1 MSGRTVA
8 VARPR
13 TDADPP
19 ATPDLVW
26 YAAYGSNAHPDRLGC
41 YLSGDIPDGA
51 VAAPITAGESAVGR
65 SPLRGCRDRTPP
77 ARSIGMILPGLLYFA
92 TRSAI
97 WSGGRAFY
105 DPATPADT
113 PVHAYLLTRAQFSDI
128 AAQEMYR
135 PAGIDLDLTE
145 VLRTGRA
152 RLGPG
157 RYETLVCPG
166 SFQGIPIVTC
176 TAGRRWR
183 DLPGNPPAP
192 VYLRRI
198 GIGLR
203 TAHGWSLTET
213 AGYLASRPGA
223 AGHWTPE
230 AVAELLSG
238 EHPTRS
244 APSLAGHPIRT
255 PPKSP
260 GLPPG

>member
-1 MSGRTVA
+1 MSRQTVV

-13 TDADPP
+13 TDADLA
-19 ATPDLVW
+19 ATPGLVW
-26 YAAYGSNAHPDRLGC
+26 YAAYGSNANPDRLGC
-41 YLSGDIPDGA
+41 YLSGDVPDGA
-51 VAAPITAGESAVGR
+51 VGAPVTTPASESVSGR

-77 ARSIGMILPGLLYFA
+77 ARSIGMVLPGLLYFA

-105 DPATPADT
+105 DPATPAET
-113 PVHAYLLTRAQFSDI
+113 PAHAYLLTRGQFSDI

-135 PAGIDLDLTE
+135 PAGTDLDLTE

-152 RLGPG
+152 HLGPG

-166 SFQGIPIVTC
+166 SFQGVPIVTC

-192 VYLRRI
+192 AYLRRI

-203 TAHGWSLTET
+203 AAHRWSVTET

-223 AGHWTPE
+223 AGQWTPE
-230 AVAELLSG
+230 AVAGLLSDAD
-238 EHPTRS
+238 P
-244 APSLAGHPIRT
+244 PT
-255 PPKSP
+255 PPAR
-260 GLPPG
+260 